1 MQIDTP
7 ISRATINQLSVDEL
21 DKQLDAI
28 RARRLVRVQK
38 LEELAKVKA
47 DEARLTNY
55 IKFEGQLQRVKRMLE
70 KHMETEQKLD
80 EAIHK
85 LRVIVLNMEL
95 M

>member
-1 MQIDTP
+1 
-7 ISRATINQLSVDEL
+7 
-21 DKQLDAI
+21 
-28 RARRLVRVQK
+28 
-38 LEELAKVKA
+38 
-47 DEARLTNY
+47 
-55 IKFEGQLQRVKRMLE
+55 MLE